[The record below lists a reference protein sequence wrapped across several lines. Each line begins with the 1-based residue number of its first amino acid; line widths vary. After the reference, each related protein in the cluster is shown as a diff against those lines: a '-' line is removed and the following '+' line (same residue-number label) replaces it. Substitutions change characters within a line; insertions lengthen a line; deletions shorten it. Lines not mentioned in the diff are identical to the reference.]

1 MKDYSYVFNAH
12 PNVIE
17 KLYKTYK
24 DSPESVE
31 QGWRIFFSG
40 FDFQA
45 NGAAAAAAKS
55 EISSTKLQKE
65 FDVLSII
72 HGFRDRG
79 HLLSTTN
86 PIKPRKDRRPH
97 LDLADYNL
105 DESDMDE
112 VFIAGEEIG
121 MKNASLREI
130 LTRLHSLY
138 TGNIGFEYVHIED
151 NDKRMW
157 LRDKIEN
164 RNLADDYGFSL
175 EMKKRILEKLNDA
188 TIFEKFLHTKYVGQ
202 KRFSLEGG
210 ENTIPALD
218 AIINYGAQDI
228 VEEVVIGMAHR
239 GRLNVLANIIGKTY
253 EEIFNEFEGT
263 AVPELAF
270 GDAMEAK

>member
-12 PNVIE
+12 PNVID
-17 KLYKTYK
+17 KLYETYK

-31 QGWRIFFSG
+31 QGWRAFFSG
-40 FDFQA
+40 FDFQT
-45 NGAAAAAAKS
+45 NGGAAALES
-55 EISSTKLQKE
+55 EKEVPAGKLQKE

-86 PIKPRKDRRPH
+86 PIKKRKDRKPH
-97 LDLADYNL
+97 LELVDYDLE
-105 DESDMDE
+105 ESDLDE

-130 LTRLHSLY
+130 LKRLNTIYAS
-138 TGNIGFEYVHIED
+138 NIGYEYVHIED
-151 NDKRMW
+151 KDKRMW

-164 RNLADDYGFSL
+164 RDLSDDYGLSIDI
-175 EMKKRILEKLNDA
+175 KKRILDKLNDA
-188 TIFEKFLHTKYVGQ
+188 TVFEKFLHTKYVGQ

-228 VEEVVIGMAHR
+228 VEEVAF
-239 GRLNVLANIIGKTY
+239 RLLTQLSI
-253 EEIFNEFEGT
+253 
-263 AVPELAF
+263 
-270 GDAMEAK
+270 MERRISSKK